1 MYVCARHPCPVLSGP
16 EESVRFPG
24 LDLQMVVSYCEH
36 TENQAWDLWKN
47 SDLQLKHLVLMPL
60 CKVIS
65 WTYKICLKCFCLTC
79 NKSIL
84 NIIKTN
90 LLISPF
96 YVHAKPSLPFLKCD
110 IHTDSSNK
118 NCITIDSPFIFSVHF
133 QWVKNSYPKYIFKSL
148 ESLHMIYTTITI
160 DS

>member
-47 SDLQLKHLVLMPL
+47 SDLQLKHLVLIPQ
-60 CKVIS
+60 CKVIF
-65 WTYKICLKCFCLTC
+65 WTYKICLKCICFTC

-96 YVHAKPSLPFLKCD
+96 LCPCQAFPPFLKM
-110 IHTDSSNK
+110 
-118 NCITIDSPFIFSVHF
+118 
-133 QWVKNSYPKYIFKSL
+133 WYPYRQFKQKL
-148 ESLHMIYTTITI
+148 YHHWFSLHLQCSLSMGKKLISEIHF
-160 DS
+160 